1 MKIDISFEKETY
13 PLYIKSY
20 PIHDY
25 RLYKPKYHLDS
36 GPNLGRKFMTKS
48 RVHALNDAQNI
59 VGTE

>member
-1 MKIDISFEKETY
+1 MDMSFEKEIY

-36 GPNLGRKFMTKS
+36 GPNLGCKFMTKS
-48 RVHALNDAQNI
+48 RVHALNDA
-59 VGTE
+59 